1 MVSPDSADRL
11 SVEQSDEL
19 DARPDHKHIPGRFIV
34 TLKPGN
40 NPTEVAGDYEVKP
53 DFEYRTVLTGFA
65 GNISEA
71 AREGLMRDNRVA
83 RIEQDGVVTT
93 TGTVQENATWGLDR
107 IDQRELPLD
116 GKYVYTSTGSGVT
129 AYVLDTGIYYDHDDF
144 NGRAISGY
152 DVFNDGR
159 DGEDCQ
165 GHGTHVAGTIGGEV
179 WGVAK
184 GVTLVSVR
192 VLDCNG
198 SGSLSGVIA
207 GMDWVAEKASSPSV
221 ANMSL
226 GGGSSEAL
234 DSAVDRIVEAGIPL
248 ITSAGNGNRGGRGVD
263 ACDFSPA
270 GAPNAY
276 TVGATTSSDART
288 TFSNYGPCV
297 DIFAPGQSITSAW
310 IESTTSTNTISG
322 TSMSAPHVAGVAAL
336 YLQDN
341 TNASPQ
347 AVYDA
352 ISDLSTKNI
361 VTNSNTENNHLL
373 YSLFDGTENDG
384 GTEPGNEP
392 PTASFTFECNDLTCD
407 FDGSDSF
414 DSDGTIVRY
423 DWDFGDG
430 NTGSGATVSH
440 TYAAKGA
447 YSVILTVTDDDGA
460 TDSNTQSVSVSDS
473 SDENGDVGD
482 NAPSID
488 TFNVSTRTSGP
499 WFRATVNWAVS
510 DVDGDLESVIVEM
523 LSGNSVVD
531 SATINVSGS
540 SASGETELR
549 TRGDA
554 DSVRLTVTDSQ
565 GNSASD
571 TKTFNL

>member
-1 MVSPDSADRL
+1 MKVRFALILPLVLLLIASCDQGDRMVSPDSADRL
-11 SVEQSDEL
+11 SFEQSDEL
-19 DARPDHKHIPGRFIV
+19 DARPDHQPIPGRFIV

-40 NPTEVAGDYEVKP
+40 NPADVAGDYEVKP

-65 GNISEA
+65 GNISDA
-71 AREGLMRDNRVA
+71 AREGLMRDHRVV
-83 RIEQDGVVTT
+83 RVEQDGIVTT
-93 TGTVQENATWGLDR
+93 TGTVQNNATWGLDR

-129 AYVLDTGIYYDHDDF
+129 AYVLDTGIYYDHSDF
-144 NGRAISGY
+144 GGRAIPGF
-152 DVFNDGR
+152 DAFNDGK

-184 GVTLVSVR
+184 EVTLVSVR

-207 GMDWVAEKASSPSV
+207 GMDFVAENASSPSV

-226 GGGSSEAL
+226 GGGSSDAL
-234 DSAVDRIVEAGIPL
+234 DSAVDRMFEEGIPV

-310 IESTTSTNTISG
+310 IGNTTNTISG

-336 YLQDN
+336 YLQDK
-341 TNASPQ
+341 TDASPQ

-352 ISDLSTKNI
+352 ITDLSTKNV
-361 VTNSNTENNHLL
+361 VTNSNTENNHMLF
-373 YSLFDGTENDG
+373 SLFEEGNGTDPDPEPEPDPDPEP
-384 GTEPGNEP
+384 EPG
-392 PTASFTFECNDLTCD
+392 
-407 FDGSDSF
+407 
-414 DSDGTIVRY
+414 
-423 DWDFGDG
+423 
-430 NTGSGATVSH
+430 
-440 TYAAKGA
+440 
-447 YSVILTVTDDDGA
+447 
-460 TDSNTQSVSVSDS
+460 
-473 SDENGDVGD
+473 D
-482 NAPSID
+482 NNPEID
-488 TFNVSTRTSGP
+488 TFEVTTRTAGP

-510 DVDGDLESVIVEM
+510 DEDGDLDTVIVEM
-523 LSGNSVVD
+523 LDGDSTVD

-549 TRGDA
+549 TRGSA
-554 DSVRLTVTDSQ
+554 DSVRLTVTDSKD
-565 GNSASD
+565 NSTSE
-571 TKTFNL
+571 TKPLSR

>member
-19 DARPDHKHIPGRFIV
+19 DARPDHQHIPGRFIV

-40 NPTEVAGDYEVKP
+40 NPAEVAGDYEVKP

-65 GNISEA
+65 GNISDA

-83 RIEQDGVVTT
+83 RIEQDAVVTT
-93 TGTVQENATWGLDR
+93 TETIQENATWGLDR

-116 GKYVYTSTGSGVT
+116 EKYVYTSTGSGVT
-129 AYVLDTGIYYDHDDF
+129 AYVLDTGIYYSHSDF
-144 NGRAISGY
+144 GGRAIPGF
-152 DVFNDGR
+152 DAFNDGR

-165 GHGTHVAGTIGGEV
+165 GHGTHVAGTIGGKV

-184 GVTLVSVR
+184 DVTLVSVR

-207 GMDWVAEKASSPSV
+207 GMDWVAANASSPSV

-226 GGGSSEAL
+226 GGGSSDAL
-234 DSAVDRIVEAGIPL
+234 DSAVYRMFDEGVPV

-297 DIFAPGQSITSAW
+297 DIFAPGQGITSAW
-310 IESTTSTNTISG
+310 VGGTTATNTISG

-336 YLQDN
+336 YLQGN
-341 TNASPQ
+341 PKASPQ
-347 AVYDA
+347 QVYDS
-352 ISDLSTKNI
+352 ISEYSTKNI
-361 VTNSNTENNHLL
+361 VTNSNSENNHMV
-373 YSLFDGTENDG
+373 YSRLDDDG
-384 GTEPGNEP
+384 GNGTVPGNEP
-392 PTASFTFECNDLTCD
+392 PNASFTFECNDLTCD
-407 FDGSDSF
+407 FDGSGSSDN
-414 DSDGTIVRY
+414 DGTIVSY

-430 NTGSGATVSH
+430 NTGSGEIINH
-440 TYAAKGA
+440 TYDAEGT
-447 YSVILTVTDDDGA
+447 YTVTLTVTDDDGA
-460 TDSNTQSVSVSDS
+460 TDSDSQNVSVSD
-473 SDENGDVGD
+473 DDQEVG
-482 NAPSID
+482 NNVPVIN
-488 TFNVSTRTSGP
+488 TLNVSTRTSGP

-510 DVDGDLESVIVEM
+510 DVDGDLETVVIE
-523 LSGNSVVD
+523 LLENGSEVD

-549 TRGDA
+549 TRGSA

-565 GNSASD
+565 ENTVTESQGI
-571 TKTFNL
+571 